1 MTEITKSTEAKKD
14 EMQVEK
20 EKLESVKR
28 ADAAVKTMHDFTSP
42 EVLYKELINSVLKY
56 HPSTDIS
63 MIEKAY
69 KVASE
74 AHEGQK
80 RKSGE
85 PYIIHPLCVAIIL
98 ADLELDKETIV
109 AGLLHDAVEDTWMT
123 YEEVE
128 KEFGSEVALLVDG
141 VTKLGQLSYSADKVE
156 VQAENLRKMFLAM
169 AKDIRVI
176 LIKLADRLH
185 NMRTLQYMR
194 PEKQQE
200 KARETMD
207 IYAPIAMRLGISKI
221 KVELDDLSLKYL
233 KPDVYYDLVH
243 KVALRKS
250 EREQFVGAIV
260 KEVKKHMDDANI
272 KAQVD
277 GRVKH
282 FFSIYKKM
290 VNQDKTIDQIYD
302 LFAVRILVDTVKD
315 CYAALGVIHE
325 MYKPIPG
332 RFKDYIAMPKPNMY
346 QSLHTTLIGPNG
358 QPFEI
363 QIRTYEMHRTAEY
376 GIAAHWK
383 YKESSDGKAPVGK
396 SEEEKLNWLRQI
408 LEWQRDMSD
417 NKEFMSLLKNDLD
430 LFADSVYC
438 FTPQGDVKTLP
449 SGSTPVDFAYSVHSA
464 VGNKMVGARV
474 NGKLVPIEYE
484 IKNGD
489 RIEII
494 TSQNSQGPSRDWL
507 KLVKSTQAKNKI
519 NQWFKKELKEDNILK
534 GKEMLAQYARAKGFK
549 IANYTK
555 NQYLEAVLRKYGFR
569 DWDSV
574 LAAIGHGGLKE
585 GQVFNKLVEAYDKE
599 NKKNLT
605 DEQVLEAASET
616 REKLHIAKS
625 KSGIVVKGI
634 HDVAVRF
641 SKCCNPIPGD
651 EIVGFVTRGRGITIH
666 RTDCVNV
673 LNMSETDRTRL
684 IEAEWQQPDTK
695 EKEKYTAEIQVYAN
709 NRTGLLVD
717 LSKIFTERKIDLRS
731 INSRTSKQEKAT
743 ISMSFEI
750 GSKEELRSLIEKIRQ
765 VESVIDVERTTG

>member
-221 KVELDDLSLKYL
+221 KVELYDLSLKYL

-616 REKLHIAKS
+616 QEKLHIAKS